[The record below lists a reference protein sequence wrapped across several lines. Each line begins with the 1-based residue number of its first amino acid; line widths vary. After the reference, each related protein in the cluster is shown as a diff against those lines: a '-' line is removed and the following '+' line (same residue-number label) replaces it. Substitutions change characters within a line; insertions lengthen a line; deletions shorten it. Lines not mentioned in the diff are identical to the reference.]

1 MINENQ
7 QNFVLDLPNL
17 KQNSHLDFETIE
29 SIKITLQRT
38 ISINNVKSLYENEKF
53 TELVDI
59 LIDNLTNSMKEI
71 YSTIQTNNL
80 FTISLKF
87 STQFEVLLEA
97 LWMTEQYEKCTIW
110 SERCLKY
117 SLDKFIDSPVH
128 RQMEWA
134 DSVTFILTYIEALIL
149 QESISVTNCLG
160 KYFSRLIQSITRI
173 VVNQLDTPFD
183 KNNNR
188 LHAINTKYPWVILH
202 NIIQRE
208 ETRNYV
214 ASKNK
219 SSAVTTNGTIGVG
232 TIVSSNCGGGGGG
245 DHEDIIID
253 DAMPCSIM
261 IFFTAHEHLGLRSW
275 CTKHDSQLLL
285 YTLDIVATRLRAP
298 YLEPYRDV
306 IAEYLEQV
314 TYCLYGY
321 PAKRVRARHIE
332 EHDAI
337 NAELTWDRAIQ
348 LFDLYRPDNLPE
360 FNSYK

>member
-1 MINENQ
+1 MINDNQ
-7 QNFVLDLPNL
+7 QNFVLKLPNS
-17 KQNSHLDFETIE
+17 KHNSHLDLATID
-29 SIKITLQRT
+29 SIKISLQRA
-38 ISINNVKSLYENEKF
+38 ISINNVKSLYENEKYSD
-53 TELVDI
+53 LADI
-59 LIDNLTNSMKEI
+59 LIDNLTNSMKKI
-71 YSTIQTNNL
+71 NSTVQSNDL

-97 LWMTEQYEKCTIW
+97 LWMTEHYEQCTIW

-117 SLDKFIDSPVH
+117 SLDKFVESPAH
-128 RQMEWA
+128 RQTEWA
-134 DSVTFILTYIEALIL
+134 ENVTFILTYIEALIM
-149 QESISVTNCLG
+149 QESISITDCLG
-160 KYFSRLIQSITRI
+160 NYFSRLIQSITR
-173 VVNQLDTPFD
+173 VVVHQLDAPFD

-202 NIIQRE
+202 HVIQRE

-214 ASKNK
+214 ASKK
-219 SSAVTTNGTIGVG
+219 CSSAVATTNGSVGVG
-232 TIVSSNCGGGGGG
+232 TIISSTGGG
-245 DHEDIIID
+245 DREELID

-285 YTLDIVATRLRAP
+285 YTLDIVATRLRSP

-332 EHDAI
+332 EHDAT
-337 NAELTWDRAIQ
+337 NVDLTWDRAVQ